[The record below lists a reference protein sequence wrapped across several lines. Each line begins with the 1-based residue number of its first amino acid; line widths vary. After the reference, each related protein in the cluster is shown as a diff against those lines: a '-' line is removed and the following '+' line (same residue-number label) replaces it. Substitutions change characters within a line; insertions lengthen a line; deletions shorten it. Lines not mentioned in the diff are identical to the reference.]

1 MYQIAFPYQ
10 LNCGITTFCSPKFK
24 SQKLLPSSLSSLAIA
39 AFSLYPSSS
48 LFRTTTYFFISH
60 RLSRQEA
67 TSLIIIEQITLPY
80 LNSNPQPLLHHSP
93 LQTHTSTAYHPYF
106 PSFPRPRTRT
116 SPFPLLPSRTPP
128 PQYHNHTPTRRT
140 TTPPFKHP
148 PPSIP
153 LPPKQSPNKAHPHPP
168 KTVKRKHPQPTP
180 THPPSST
187 YQKHNTTHH
196 PPTHP
201 PTKATSTASHK
212 KPPPL
217 LTKPPPSLNTTVGFS
232 FFLSYCMY
240 ICRPKLC
247 YF

>member
-128 PQYHNHTPTRRT
+128 PPNTITIHQPDARPPLPSNTPPHPFPSLQNNLPTKPTPTPLKPSKGN
-140 TTPPFKHP
+140 TPNPLQP
-148 PPSIP
+148 IP
-153 LPPKQSPNKAHPHPP
+153 LPPHTK
-168 KTVKRKHPQPTP
+168 
-180 THPPSST
+180 
-187 YQKHNTTHH
+187 NTTQHITH

-201 PTKATSTASHK
+201 PKPH
-212 KPPPL
+212 PPPL
-217 LTKPPPSLNTTVGFS
+217 TKNPPHFSPNPPPHL
-232 FFLSYCMY
+232 
-240 ICRPKLC
+240 IQP
-247 YF
+247 